1 MAPTQ
6 APNAP
11 RLTLRC
17 TSCGRWNRI
26 RADRAADG
34 PKCGACATPL
44 VLDHPIQLDDAS
56 FDRVIAESDVPILVD
71 FYADWCGPCKMMAPS
86 VEELAKETVG
96 RALVAKLNTEQS
108 QRSASRFQ
116 IRGIPTSIVFKGGR
130 EVRRQTGAVPL
141 ATLRTMLQGV

>member
-1 MAPTQ
+1 MATTQ
-6 APNAP
+6 TPNAP

-17 TSCGRWNRI
+17 TSCGGWNRI

-34 PKCGACATPL
+34 PKCGTCATL
-44 VLDHPIQLDDAS
+44 FLLEHPIQLDDAS

-86 VEELAKETVG
+86 VAALAKETVG
-96 RALVAKLNTEQS
+96 RALVGKLDTEQS

-116 IRGIPTSIVFKGGR
+116 IRGVPTSIVFKGGR